1 MSLPAQVKQGAY
13 DRVFPEPDPYAYD
26 PTGWMR
32 EKLGAFLWTKQR
44 EIMESVRDNRFTA
57 VPSCHGPG
65 KSWAAARLANW
76 WIDVHPPG
84 SAMIVTTAPSDAQ
97 VKAILWKEI
106 KRGHKRASMPGRITL
121 DAKWYQSDQMSE
133 EELIGIGRKPQD
145 YDPDMF
151 QGIHAKFVLILVD
164 EAGGVAKS
172 MFDALETLMTNDYA
186 RMLAIGNPD
195 DPTAYFETICRP
207 GSGWKVIKIPVWDTP
222 NFTKEYVPTDL
233 AEQLVTPLWVE
244 ERRTKWGVGSPLWQ
258 SKVEAEFPEISDD
271 TLISPHLLQ
280 KMHALSIKPNE
291 LGMFAW
297 DIARFGS
304 SETVGYLNRN
314 GHMRR
319 VFSKHK
325 QDTVATTNVIAG
337 MLFPYGVEYVPA
349 IIDVVGIGGGVV
361 DSLNMLDLNIIP
373 FNGGD
378 PAFDDRRFRNR
389 RAEAYWKLREMAE
402 NDEVDLDPFDEPL
415 SAQLTV
421 LKWAIDRRGRIYL
434 ESKEDMRRR
443 GLPSPDRADC
453 VMMGVGALAGM
464 RSSVPRIITMP
475 TVTGDLLK
483 KVM

>member
-1 MSLPAQVKQGAY
+1 MTLPSGVGRRAY
-13 DRVFPEPDPYAYD
+13 EKVFPEVDPYVHD
-26 PTGWMR
+26 PTGWCR
-32 EKLGAFLWTKQR
+32 RRLGAHLWSKQV

-65 KSWAAARLANW
+65 KSWTAGRLANW
-76 WIDVHPPG
+76 WVDVHPPG
-84 SAMIVTTAPSDAQ
+84 SSFVLTTAPSDAQ

-106 KRGHKRASMPGRITL
+106 RRGHRRAEMPGRITL
-121 DAKWYQSDQMSE
+121 DAKWYQGEAMRDE
-133 EELIGIGRKPQD
+133 EIIGMGRKPQD

-151 QGIHAKFVLILVD
+151 QGIHAKYVLILVD
-164 EAGGVAKS
+164 EAGGVPKQL
-172 MFDALETLMTNDYA
+172 FDALETLMTNDYA
-186 RMLAIGNPD
+186 RILAIGNPD

-207 GSGWKVIKIPVWDTP
+207 GSGWNVIKIPAMDTP
-222 NFTKEYVPTDL
+222 NFTGEYVPTDV

-244 ERRTKWGVGSPLWQ
+244 ERRHKWGVGSPLWQ
-258 SKVEAEFPEISDD
+258 SKVMAEFPEISDD
-271 TLISPHLLQ
+271 TLITPALLR
-280 KMHALSIKPNE
+280 KMQAVKIKPVE
-291 LGMFAW
+291 LGVFAW

-319 VFSKHK
+319 VFAKHK
-325 QDTVATTNVIAG
+325 QDTAVTADVIAG
-337 MLFPYGVEYVPA
+337 FLYPYGVEDVPA
-349 IIDVVGIGGGVV
+349 IVDVVGIGGGVV
-361 DSLNMLDLNIIP
+361 DNLNMLDLNIIP

-389 RAEAYWKLREMAE
+389 RAEAYWKLREMGE
-402 NDEVDLDPFDEPL
+402 NNEVDLDAFDEPL

-421 LKWAIDRRGRIYL
+421 LKWAIDRKGRIFL

-453 VMMGVGALAGM
+453 VMMGTGGVAGLA
-464 RSSVPRIITMP
+464 SSMPRVITIP
-475 TVTGDLLK
+475 TITGDLMK